1 MSDLEFERKQH
12 LTRAEAAAWLRTLA
26 DAFAKGGHAS
36 LPIGPGTVNVELPEH
51 LDAEMEVELDGDEMQ
66 IEIEFTWSRSHLH
79 DDAGAASTADD

>member
-26 DAFAKGGHAS
+26 DAFAEGGHAT

-51 LDAEMEVELDGDEMQ
+51 LDAEMEVEVDGDEMQ
-66 IEIEFTWSRSHLH
+66 IEIEFTWSRSQLH
-79 DDAGAASTADD
+79 DATPAAAHTDD

>member
-26 DAFAKGGHAS
+26 DAFAKGGHAN

-51 LDAEMEVELDGDEMQ
+51 VDAELEVEVDGDEMQ
-66 IEIEFTWSRSHLH
+66 IEIEFTWSRSQLH
-79 DDAGAASTADD
+79 DRPRASSADDD